1 MQSFY
6 LNLRTEI
13 YFGRNSEAR
22 TAEAVRKHGGG
33 RILLVYGSGSV
44 VRSGLLDR
52 LTRQLA
58 DAGLFVETLGG
69 VKPNPLLSLARE
81 GVRKALDMGA
91 DFILGVGGGSVID
104 TAKGIALGAANP
116 DVDIWRF
123 WKNECKPQ
131 QGLPVGAIL
140 TLAAAGSETSDSAV
154 LTNDETMEKRGLS
167 CELNRPRFAIMN
179 PELTFTLPRYQVTCG
194 IVDIMMHTL
203 DRYFT
208 PTGGNETT
216 DELSEA
222 VLRTTIRNGTR
233 AYSNSTEYEPMSEL
247 MWCGSLSHNSLTGL
261 GAVADFATH
270 QLGHELSARFDA
282 AHGASLSAVWGS
294 WARAVYQAK
303 PSRFARYARTV
314 WGIVESDDLAAAQL
328 GIESTLSYWRS
339 IDMPANFGELGI
351 GVQPERIIYELAH
364 RCSFLGTRTI
374 GSFKVL
380 DEAAI
385 EGIYRDANR

>member
-22 TAEAVRKHGGG
+22 TAEAVRKHGGS
-33 RILLVYGSGSV
+33 RILLVYGGGSV
-44 VRSGLLDR
+44 IRSGLLDR
-52 LTRQLA
+52 LTRQLS

-131 QGLPVGAIL
+131 QGLSVGTIL

-194 IVDIMMHTL
+194 VVDIMMHTL

-208 PTGGNETT
+208 PTSGNETT
-216 DELSEA
+216 DEISEA

-233 AYSNSTEYEPMSEL
+233 AYSNSTVYEPMSEL

-303 PSRFARYARTV
+303 LSRFARYARAV
-314 WGIVESDDLAAAQL
+314 WGIAESDDLTAARL

-339 IDMPANFGELGI
+339 IDMPTNFGELGI
-351 GVQPERIIYELAH
+351 GVQPERIISELAH
-364 RCSFLGTRTI
+364 RCSFFGTRTI